1 MNKFS
6 AAENSAT
13 HFQVFF
19 YTDEAE
25 NTKLCV
31 AFGVVISF
39 FRRGTLYSPTAH
51 WSYGPISPTVSRQF
65 LDRQFLD
72 WVRDRDMVRV
82 RVRVRVRTI
91 GS

>member
-25 NTKLCV
+25 NIKLCV

-65 LDRQFLD
+65 LD
-72 WVRDRDMVRV
+72 WVRDRDRD
-82 RVRVRVRTI
+82 RDGL
-91 GS
+91 GSGLG